1 MIRALYTAASGMNAQ
16 QANID
21 NVAHNLANVN
31 TAGFKKSRV
40 EFEDLVYQQ
49 IKAPGTPTSQE
60 AEAPIGLEVGLGT
73 RAVATAR
80 NFSAGNLRST
90 GSPLDMAIEGQGFF
104 QVTLPGGETGY
115 TRAGALH
122 LSGQGQLVTADGLLL
137 EPQITIPP
145 NAMTVSVSKDG
156 IVSAT
161 VAGQTDP
168 QQLGTIELAS
178 FQNAA
183 GLQARGGNV
192 FVATIASGD
201 PATGI
206 PGSEGLGTIAQGFLE
221 DSNVSVVEEMVNMI
235 LGQRAYEANSR
246 VIRAADEML
255 QQVNNLHR

>member
-49 IKAPGTPTSQE
+49 IKAPGAPTSQE
-60 AEAPIGLEVGLGT
+60 GEAPIGLEHGLGS

-80 NFSAGNLRST
+80 NFSSGNLRST
-90 GSPLDMAIEGQGFF
+90 SAPLDFAIEGQGFF

-122 LSGQGQLVTADGLLL
+122 LNGQGQLVTAEGYQI
-137 EPQITIPP
+137 EPAITIP
-145 NAMTVSVSKDG
+145 ADATSVTVSKDG
-156 IVSAT
+156 IVSVVTPGA
-161 VAGQTDP
+161 DP
-168 QQLGTIELAS
+168 QQVGTIELAQ
-178 FQNAA
+178 FQNPA
-183 GLQARGGNV
+183 GMQARGGNI
-192 FVATIASGD
+192 FTATIASGD
-201 PATGI
+201 PATAT

-255 QQVNNLHR
+255 QQVSGLSR

>member
-31 TAGFKKSRV
+31 TTGFKKSRV

-49 IKAPGTPTSQE
+49 IKSAGAATSQE
-60 AEAPIGLEVGLGT
+60 AEAPIGLETGLGS

-90 GSPLDMAIEGQGFF
+90 NNPLDLAIEGIGFF

-115 TRAGALH
+115 TRAGAFH
-122 LSGQGQLVTADGLLL
+122 LNGQGQLVTAEGI
-137 EPQITIPP
+137 EVSPQISIPANATTI
-145 NAMTVSVSKDG
+145 SISKDG
-156 IVSAT
+156 IVSAS
-161 VAGQTDP
+161 VPGQGT
-168 QQLGTIELAS
+168 QQVGTLELAT
-178 FQNAA
+178 FQNPA
-183 GLQARGGNV
+183 GLEARGGNI
-192 FVATIASGD
+192 FVATTASGE
-201 PATGI
+201 PTTGT
-206 PGSEGLGTIAQGFLE
+206 PGSDGLGTMAQGFLE

-246 VIRAADEML
+246 IIRAADEML
-255 QQVNNLHR
+255 QQVNNLS

>member
-49 IKAPGTPTSQE
+49 MKAPGSPTSQE
-60 AEAPIGLEVGLGT
+60 GEAPIGLEAGLGA
-73 RAVATAR
+73 RVVATAR
-80 NFSAGNLRST
+80 NFGSGNLRST
-90 GSPLDMAIEGQGFF
+90 SGPLDFAIEGQGFF
-104 QVTLPGGETGY
+104 QLTLPGGETGY
-115 TRAGALH
+115 TRAGEFH
-122 LSGQGQLVTADGLLL
+122 LNGQGQLVTNEGIAL
-137 EPQITIPP
+137 EPAITIP
-145 NAMTVSVSKDG
+145 AGASAISVSKDG
-156 IVSAT
+156 IVSA
-161 VAGQTDP
+161 VVPGQTDP
-168 QQLGTIELAS
+168 QQLGTIELAN
-178 FQNAA
+178 FQNPA
-183 GLQARGGNV
+183 GLSPRGGNV

-201 PATGI
+201 PVTAV
-206 PGSEGLGTIAQGFLE
+206 PGADGMGTIAQGMLE

-255 QQVNNLHR
+255 QQVNNLPR